1 MNDEPTRHDDE
12 EFVPP
17 SLTQALR
24 TATGHADGGAPD
36 RKWVL
41 IAIPVCVLLAVIELL
56 RALGGNGRS
65 WAYTLEWPFFAGFI
79 GYMYWKLGQPEPS
92 WDDEPTT
99 PSPMDA
105 EQHPDPTHP

>member
-1 MNDEPTRHDDE
+1 MNDETARPDDE

-17 SLTQALR
+17 TFTQALR
-24 TATGHADGGAPD
+24 TATGQGDGEMPN

-41 IAIPVCVLLAVIELL
+41 LAIPVCVLLAVIELL

-79 GYMYWKLGQPEPS
+79 GYMYWKLGQPLSS
-92 WDDEPTT
+92 WVDEPTT
-99 PSPMDA
+99 PSTAEA
-105 EQHPDPTHP
+105 EQQPGPTQP